1 MWREISECTAP
12 RGMKVRSLVAAAAVV
27 IMSLGALAE
36 PVAAQEEEARI
47 LFEQG
52 RDAYSAGRYGD
63 ARDAW
68 VSAYEASGRADL
80 LYNIAQAYRGLGL
93 PVQELDYLQRFV
105 AAVPVT
111 HPSRAPA
118 QTRVEALEARIA
130 DTFIVLNQVP
140 ADADVLLDGAPMEE
154 QGSTRSLS
162 VMPGPHQV
170 VVVRDGYLPFHAT
183 VDAVA
188 GRATSVTVR
197 MEERPV
203 ARAHQADGATR
214 ALWVSGGVLLAAG
227 AVSGGVAFGQA
238 DGTLETSRRADRLR
252 RVGYV
257 ADGMMAAGIVLGVV
271 GLIRYLRSEGD
282 VPSEAPS
289 ARVGVGVGREGVALT
304 VEGAF

>member
-1 MWREISECTAP
+1 MPQPA
-12 RGMKVRSLVAAAAVV
+12 
-27 IMSLGALAE
+27 
-36 PVAAQEEEARI
+36 AAQEEDARL

-52 RDAYSAGRYGD
+52 REAYSAGRYGD

-68 VSAYEASGRADL
+68 VSAHEASGRADL

-130 DTFIVLNQVP
+130 DTFIVLTEVP
-140 ADADVLLDGAPMEE
+140 ANADVLLDGAPMEQ
-154 QGSTRSLS
+154 QGATRSLS

-170 VVVRDGYLPFHAT
+170 VVVRDGFLPFHAT

-203 ARAHQADGATR
+203 ARAHQADGITR
-214 ALWVSGGVLLAAG
+214 GLWVSGGGLLAAG

-252 RVGYV
+252 RVGYA
-257 ADGMMAAGIVLGVV
+257 ADGMMAAGGGGKGGGEQKRGEKKREKGGKRKKKKKNGIVLGVV
-271 GLIRYLRSEGD
+271 GLIRYMRSEGD
-282 VPSEAPS
+282 APSEAP
-289 ARVGVGVGREGVALT
+289 AAQVGFGVGRDGVAFT

>member
-1 MWREISECTAP
+1 MAAGWLR
-12 RGMKVRSLVAAAAVV
+12 AAAVAV
-27 IMSLGALAE
+27 IMSLFALPQRAL
-36 PVAAQEEEARI
+36 AQEEDARL

-52 RDAYSAGRYGD
+52 REAYGAGRYAD

-68 VSAYEASGRADL
+68 VSAYESSGRADL

-93 PVQELDYLQRFV
+93 PVQELEFLQRFV
-105 AAVPVT
+105 AAVPIT

-118 QTRVEALEARIA
+118 QARVEALEARIA
-130 DTFIVLNQVP
+130 DTFIVLNEVP
-140 ADADVLLDGAPMEE
+140 ADADVLLDGAPMEP
-154 QGSTRSLS
+154 QGTTRSLS

-214 ALWVSGGVLLAAG
+214 GLWLGGGALLAAG

-238 DGTLETSRRADRLR
+238 SGTLETSRRAERLR

-257 ADGMMAAGIVLGVV
+257 ADGMMAVGVVLGVV
-271 GLIRYLRSEGD
+271 GLIRYMRSEGD
-282 VPSEAPS
+282 VPSNPPA
-289 ARVGVGVGREGVALT
+289 AQVGVGVGRDGVSVT

>member
-1 MWREISECTAP
+1 MVARWFVAA
-12 RGMKVRSLVAAAAVV
+12 LVAV
-27 IMSLGALAE
+27 IISFIALPQPA
-36 PVAAQEEEARI
+36 AAQEEDARL

-52 RDAYSAGRYGD
+52 REAYSAGRYGD

-68 VSAYEASGRADL
+68 VSALTKQAAEPTSSTTSPRLTAASACP
-80 LYNIAQAYRGLGL
+80 YK
-93 PVQELDYLQRFV
+93 ELDYLQRFV

-130 DTFIVLNQVP
+130 DTFIVLTEVP
-140 ADADVLLDGAPMEE
+140 ADADVLLDGAPMDE
-154 QGSTRSLS
+154 QGATRSLS

-170 VVVRDGYLPFHAT
+170 VVVRDGFLPFHAT

-203 ARAHQADGATR
+203 ARAHQADGITR
-214 ALWVSGGVLLAAG
+214 GLWVSGGGLLAAG

-252 RVGYV
+252 RVGYA

-271 GLIRYLRSEGD
+271 GLIRYMRSEGD
-282 VPSEAPS
+282 APSEAP
-289 ARVGVGVGREGVALT
+289 AAQVGFGVGRDGVAFT

>member
-1 MWREISECTAP
+1 MVARWFVAA
-12 RGMKVRSLVAAAAVV
+12 LVAV
-27 IMSLGALAE
+27 IISFIALPQPA
-36 PVAAQEEEARI
+36 AAQEEDARL

-52 RDAYSAGRYGD
+52 REAYSAGRYGD

-68 VSAYEASGRADL
+68 VSAHEASGRADL

-130 DTFIVLNQVP
+130 DTFIVLTEVP
-140 ADADVLLDGAPMEE
+140 ANADVLLDGAPMDE
-154 QGSTRSLS
+154 QGATRSLS

-170 VVVRDGYLPFHAT
+170 VVVRDGFLPFHAT

-203 ARAHQADGATR
+203 ARAHQADGITR
-214 ALWVSGGVLLAAG
+214 GLWVSGGGLLAAG

-252 RVGYV
+252 RVGYA

-271 GLIRYLRSEGD
+271 GLIRYMRSEGD
-282 VPSEAPS
+282 APSEAP
-289 ARVGVGVGREGVALT
+289 AAQVGFGVGRDGVAFT